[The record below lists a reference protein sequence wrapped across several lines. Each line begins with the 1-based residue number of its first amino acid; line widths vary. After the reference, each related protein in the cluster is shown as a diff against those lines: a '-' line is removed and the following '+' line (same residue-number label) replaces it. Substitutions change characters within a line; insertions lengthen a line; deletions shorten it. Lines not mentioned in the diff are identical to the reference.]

1 MIHYR
6 RGNLEDL
13 QFIYPSFAEEFPANE
28 RKTIEQLRILME
40 KGDYHLIVAQNVI
53 HNNAD
58 RIGFAFV
65 YMPSDSDFIWL
76 DYLVIDKKHQS
87 KGYGSLFFNYLL
99 QTRKN
104 INCMYIEVEIP
115 NGKDVNQ
122 ERRVNYYE
130 RLGAVKLKMSYQLP
144 IPEGGVPMYLYLS
157 KLENSESV
165 AMAEVTDA
173 IKRAHEYIHWDHDHL
188 SNIYHEIIKSVQH
201 E

>member
-6 RGNLEDL
+6 NGNLDDL
-13 QFIYPSFAEEFPANE
+13 QHIYPSFAIEFPANE
-28 RKTIEQLRILME
+28 RKTIDQLRMLMD
-40 KGDYHLIVAQNVI
+40 KGDYHLIVAENII
-53 HNNAD
+53 HNKVD

-65 YMPSDSDFIWL
+65 YMPSDSDFMWL
-76 DYLVIDKKHQS
+76 DYLVIEKSHQS

-99 QTRKN
+99 QSRKN
-104 INCMYIEVEIP
+104 IKCMYIEVEIP
-115 NGKDVNQ
+115 TGKDVNQ

-130 RLGAVKLKMSYQLP
+130 RLGAFRLNMAYQLP

-188 SNIYHEIIKSVQH
+188 SEIYHEIIKSVQH
-201 E
+201 G